1 MIGLM
6 TNELFWV
13 LEPAI
18 FMQLLFDNFKCS
30 DKITFVL
37 TSDCFSHRLV

>member
-30 DKITFVL
+30 GKITFVL
-37 TSDCFSHRLV
+37 TSDLSKVIG